1 MNKLMRGIN
10 VTAASLRSKGFTLI
24 ETLMVIVVLGIVG
37 SGLLLYFT
45 SMRSSGDPVIIV
57 QAASLAQES
66 IERVIADA
74 RAGNFAGVVATLPAV
89 LPAPFD
95 KFTRETQVI
104 CVNEATLDTEI
115 IGDMPACAT
124 SNIIAKR
131 VRVIVS
137 WTGNSTDYVT
147 IISNH

>member
-1 MNKLMRGIN
+1 
-10 VTAASLRSKGFTLI
+10 
-24 ETLMVIVVLGIVG
+24 MVIVVLGIVG
-37 SGLLLYFT
+37 SGVLLYFT

-57 QAASLAQES
+57 QGASLAQES

-74 RAGNFAGVVATLPAV
+74 RAGNFAAIVAVAPVV

-124 SNIIAKR
+124 SDIGAKR
-131 VRVIVS
+131 IRVIVS

-147 IISNH
+147 VITNH